1 MKEIDSC
8 PFEEPV
14 GDYKIAPGKK
24 KKTRFEKITESPTS
38 LAYFLMDVRCDV
50 GHYKYDEYP
59 PTALAM
65 FLDQAVF
72 QSFGLYSNFHD
83 DIDSEYGYE
92 RNHFEEREDAILAWL
107 KQEA

>member
-1 MKEIDSC
+1 MNKLETC
-8 PFEEPV
+8 PFEEPAGQYEIV
-14 GDYKIAPGKK
+14 PEKK
-24 KKTRFEKITESPTS
+24 KKTRFEKITES
-38 LAYFLMDVRCDV
+38 
-50 GHYKYDEYP
+50 

-72 QSFGLYSNFHD
+72 QSFGLYSNFRD
-83 DIDSEYGYE
+83 DIDAEYGYE

>member
-24 KKTRFEKITESPTS
+24 KKTRFEKITESPT
-38 LAYFLMDVRCDV
+38 
-50 GHYKYDEYP
+50 
-59 PTALAM
+59 ALAM

-72 QSFGLYSNFHD
+72 QSFGLYSNFQD

-92 RNHFEEREDAILAWL
+92 RNHFEGREDAILAWL
-107 KQEA
+107 KQEEK